1 MITLLP
7 ILSSNQP
14 EVKWTSRSARI
25 ENDVGKVVFEQQGIE
40 APDFWSDMAVRI
52 VASKYFY
59 GAHGT
64 LQRESSIKKMIH
76 RVVNTIVNW
85 GYESGYYDDANAK
98 IFYNELTFIF
108 VHQLAAFNSP
118 VWFNVGLWHEY
129 KAGNG
134 GTAGGWAHDF
144 DSGQS
149 TRQNQPYVRPQ
160 GSACFIQG
168 VDDTMESIMALAT
181 SEAALFK
188 FGSGTGTDL
197 TPIRSSREN
206 LSGGGRPSGPM
217 SFLRIYDQVA
227 GSIKSGGKT
236 RRAAKMN
243 TLRDWHPDIEE
254 FITAKKKEEQKA
266 HALIDA
272 GYDGSFNGEAYA
284 SVAFQN
290 ENLSVRVSDEFMNAA
305 ITGGQWSL
313 KAVTTGEVVG
323 VKDASKL
330 LDLISEGT
338 WFCGDPGIQYD
349 GAIQD
354 WHTCA
359 GTEPIHSTNPCAEY
373 IFLNNTACNLAS
385 LNLLKFKWDDGR
397 FDIIRF
403 QAAVRALILAQDILV
418 DWASY
423 PTMLIADN
431 SHIFRTLGLGYANL
445 GALVMSY
452 GLPYDSDKAR
462 GIASSI
468 ASLMTGE
475 AYLMSAMIA
484 EAKGPFKGYNDA
496 RCAHVA
502 KPTLSDNVASMHRV
516 ISKHVEASHVLSYY
530 AEAGLPSNFSEVI
543 AFSQNSW
550 HTAKRLGE
558 AYGFRNAQVSVL
570 APTGCL
576 VGGSLIQTDMG
587 LVRLSTLGKTDG
599 PQWQEAKFS
608 VWTDEGPRNATK
620 FYVNGRESTRVIKT
634 SKGFTIQGTLKHK
647 IKCLT
652 PSGSLDWKKFANIVE
667 SDIVP
672 ISLGT
677 MIGQPLKVKLPQL
690 SELHHNSKE
699 FTVPEYITP
708 ELAELVGY
716 FMGDGSWHV
725 KGLRFS
731 IDARDTDVLTRL
743 KTLSLSVFGLEAE
756 EHPGSSDGMIGLS
769 ITSEHMARWWIE
781 AGFQKLRPHPSHSGK
796 GWVAFVPDPILG
808 TNDSVV
814 YGAFLRGLFEADGHS
829 SSNCIELDSTD
840 EQLIADCQSMF
851 MALGV
856 LAYSSENGLNGIGQ
870 NPMFGIYIPAH
881 FHEAFKSK
889 VSFISQRKGRET
901 HSNQLK
907 CDFIPVNDLNSLL
920 QDLPQASRKKFRN
933 GYKPGWLN
941 RHFAV
946 ELAELTQ
953 DEWLK
958 FALGFYW
965 DQVEEVKDGGIQ
977 PTFDIS
983 VPSNVTYMANGFISH
998 NTIAFMMDCDTTGV
1012 EPDIALVKYKL
1023 LAGSA
1028 VSSGYLKIVNNQVPA
1043 ALKSLGYRHEDIV
1056 HIVAHI
1062 AKYDTIEDV
1071 DGVASGLN
1079 PKDLAVFDCALK
1091 PSKGSRSISWMAHIN
1106 MMAAIQPFISGAI
1119 SKTINMPSEST
1130 VDDIRQA
1137 YILAWQRGLKCV
1149 AIYRNDSKR
1158 SQPLNTSKSTNSTN
1172 IPASNAL
1179 EKKVALLEQQL
1190 VEMSKSLSTSGPMRR
1205 RLPDTRAAKT
1215 HKFDISGHEGY
1226 VTVGTY
1232 DDGCPGE
1239 LFIQMAKEGSTMG
1252 GLMDTIGTLTSIS
1265 LQYGVP
1271 LDILVSKFS
1280 NQRFEPHGFTSNAN
1294 IRTASS
1300 IIDYIFRWMSQEFTG
1315 GAPTLN
1321 SVQTPS
1327 EPVVVDEVKV
1337 KVRSSTY
1344 RDGKCCHS
1352 CGSVN
1357 IQITGTCAACLDCG
1371 SSLGCS

>member
-25 ENDVGKVVFEQQGIE
+25 ENDVGKVVFEQHGIE
-40 APDFWSDMAVRI
+40 APEFWSDMAVRI

-64 LQRESSIKKMIH
+64 PQRESSIKKMVH

-85 GYESGYYDDANAK
+85 GRESRYYDDDNAE
-98 IFYNELTFIF
+98 IFYNELTYIL

-134 GTAGGWAHDF
+134 GTAGGWAYDF
-144 DSGQS
+144 DTGQS
-149 TRQNQPYVRPQ
+149 VRQSHPYLRPQ

-197 TPIRSSREN
+197 TPIRSSQEH

-254 FITAKKKEEQKA
+254 FITAKKKEEMKA

-290 ENLSVRVSDEFMNAA
+290 ENLSVRVSDEFMEAA
-305 ITGGQWSL
+305 IAGRPWSL

-323 VKDASKL
+323 TKDASKL
-330 LDLISEGT
+330 LDLIAEGT
-338 WFCGDPGIQYD
+338 WFCGDPGVQYD
-349 GAIQD
+349 GPIQA

-385 LNLLKFKWDDGR
+385 LNLLKFKQDNGD
-397 FDIIRF
+397 FDIVRF
-403 QAAVRALILAQDILV
+403 QAAVRVLILAQDILV

-423 PTMLIADN
+423 PTKLIADN

-445 GALVMSY
+445 GALIMSY
-452 GLPYDSDKAR
+452 GLPYDSDEAR
-462 GIASSI
+462 GIASSV

-475 AYLMSAMIA
+475 AYLMSAKMA
-484 EAKGPFKGYNDA
+484 ESKGPFKGYDDA
-496 RCAHVA
+496 RCAHVSS
-502 KPTLSDNVASMHRV
+502 PTSPDNKASMHKV
-516 ISKHVEASHVLSYY
+516 IKKHAAACDVLSHYDKGLPANFKHV
-530 AEAGLPSNFSEVI
+530 I
-543 AFSQNSW
+543 
-550 HTAKRLGE
+550 TAALVTWQATQRVGE
-558 AYGFRNAQVSVL
+558 AHGFRNAQVSVL
-570 APTGCL
+570 APTG
-576 VGGSLIQTDMG
+576 
-587 LVRLSTLGKTDG
+587 
-599 PQWQEAKFS
+599 
-608 VWTDEGPRNATK
+608 
-620 FYVNGRESTRVIKT
+620 
-634 SKGFTIQGTLKHK
+634 
-647 IKCLT
+647 
-652 PSGSLDWKKFANIVE
+652 
-667 SDIVP
+667 
-672 ISLGT
+672 
-677 MIGQPLKVKLPQL
+677 
-690 SELHHNSKE
+690 
-699 FTVPEYITP
+699 
-708 ELAELVGY
+708 
-716 FMGDGSWHV
+716 
-725 KGLRFS
+725 
-731 IDARDTDVLTRL
+731 
-743 KTLSLSVFGLEAE
+743 
-756 EHPGSSDGMIGLS
+756 
-769 ITSEHMARWWIE
+769 
-781 AGFQKLRPHPSHSGK
+781 
-796 GWVAFVPDPILG
+796 
-808 TNDSVV
+808 
-814 YGAFLRGLFEADGHS
+814 
-829 SSNCIELDSTD
+829 
-840 EQLIADCQSMF
+840 
-851 MALGV
+851 
-856 LAYSSENGLNGIGQ
+856 
-870 NPMFGIYIPAH
+870 
-881 FHEAFKSK
+881 
-889 VSFISQRKGRET
+889 
-901 HSNQLK
+901 
-907 CDFIPVNDLNSLL
+907 
-920 QDLPQASRKKFRN
+920 
-933 GYKPGWLN
+933 
-941 RHFAV
+941 
-946 ELAELTQ
+946 
-953 DEWLK
+953 
-958 FALGFYW
+958 
-965 DQVEEVKDGGIQ
+965 
-977 PTFDIS
+977 
-983 VPSNVTYMANGFISH
+983 
-998 NTIAFMMDCDTTGV
+998 TIAFMMDCDTTGV

-1043 ALKSLGYRHEDIV
+1043 ALRSLGYSQDEIIKIV
-1056 HIVAHI
+1056 SHI
-1062 AKYDTIEDV
+1062 AKYDTIENV
-1071 DGVASGLN
+1071 DGVASGLADKHL
-1079 PKDLAVFDCALK
+1079 PVFDCALK
-1091 PSKGSRSISWMAHIN
+1091 PSRGSRSISWQAHIN

-1130 VDDIRQA
+1130 VEDIREA
-1137 YILAWQRGLKCV
+1137 YILAWQRRLKCV

-1158 SQPLNTSKSTNSTN
+1158 SQPLNTSKSSNST
-1172 IPASNAL
+1172 SNQVSSAL
-1179 EKKVALLEQQL
+1179 EKKVALLERQL
-1190 VEMSKSLSTSGPMRR
+1190 AEMANSKITSGPMRR

-1226 VTVGTY
+1226 VTVGMY
-1232 DDGCPGE
+1232 DDGRPGE
-1239 LFIQMAKEGSTMG
+1239 LFIQMAKEGSTVG

-1280 NQRFEPHGFTSNAN
+1280 NQRFEPHGYTSNSN

-1300 IIDYIFRWMSQEFTG
+1300 ISDYIFRWMSQEFTG
-1315 GAPTLN
+1315 GSPTVVT
-1321 SVQTPS
+1321 VQT
-1327 EPVVVDEVKV
+1327 VDEFANAGEVKV
-1337 KVRSSTY
+1337 GVRSSMY

-1357 IQITGTCAACLDCG
+1357 IQVTGTCAACLDCG